1 MKTLYYVSILNF
13 VVVVVIHITSL
24 FLDDMSMFLPYIGIF
39 FFTTLGLAIY
49 GGNIKNNKGSS
60 KSIGDIPSYVPVILI
75 LVALYVAVML
85 FLTIANF
92 GMGQLLEQDG
102 VYKFKTG
109 NEIRILS
116 REEYHLKLTWFISFV
131 STACIG
137 VAGVAVLMFYNKK

>member
-1 MKTLYYVSILNF
+1 MKILYYASILNF
-13 VVVVVIHITSL
+13 VVVVLIHITSL

-39 FFTTLGLAIY
+39 FFTTLGLIVY
-49 GGNIKNNKGSS
+49 GSNIKGNNRP
-60 KSIGDIPSYVPVILI
+60 INDIPSYLPVILI
-75 LVALYVAVML
+75 IVGLYIAVMS

-131 STACIG
+131 SAFCIG
-137 VAGVAVLMFYNKK
+137 VAGATILVFYKKK